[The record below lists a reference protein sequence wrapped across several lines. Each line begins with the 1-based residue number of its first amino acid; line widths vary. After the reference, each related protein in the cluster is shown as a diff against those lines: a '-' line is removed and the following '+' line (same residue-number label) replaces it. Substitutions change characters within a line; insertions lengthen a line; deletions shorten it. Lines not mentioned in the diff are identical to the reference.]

1 MIALDPEFVG
11 ALAPPSKLTTAAAL
25 AGAPEVPFARL
36 PRLDRLRVLGKADET
51 EVDGAEDG
59 VGGADEG
66 QGEPGSKATPSRAE
80 KEKKKMRGK
89 GKSLKRYATTACVCG
104 GEGSHGRRCLTI
116 GTCANSARTSLTQLR
131 YVVHVSGSVA

>member
-51 EVDGAEDG
+51 EVEGAEEDD
-59 VGGADEG
+59 GGADEG

-89 GKSLKRYATTACVCG
+89 GKSLKRYAVTACVWG
-104 GEGSHGRRCLTI
+104 GEGSHGLTLGI
-116 GTCANSARTSLTQLR
+116 CANSARTSLTQLR
-131 YVVHVSGSVA
+131 YAIHVSESVA